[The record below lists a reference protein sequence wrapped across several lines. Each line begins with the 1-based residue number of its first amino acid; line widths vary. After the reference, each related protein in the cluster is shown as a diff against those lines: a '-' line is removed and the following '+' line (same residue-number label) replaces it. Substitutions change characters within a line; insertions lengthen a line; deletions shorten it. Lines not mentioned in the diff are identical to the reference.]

1 MASGVGPML
10 MRYVDHV
17 AKETSLGLGTMFIFA
32 AFLQLVASYFA
43 CQLPKDKTNSK
54 NLERHEH
61 LAEKEDEEL
70 AEL

>member
-1 MASGVGPML
+1 MM

-17 AKETSLGLGTMFIFA
+17 AKETNLGLGTMFIFA

-61 LAEKEDEEL
+61 SAEKVDEEL